1 MYKGAGGGERSRG
14 SLQDERLQS
23 KVQQLITMLAVSYLR
38 QKGSIVGP
46 SWKAPFIGPF
56 LQSMNPKFSEYYG
69 KWQSGE
75 LSCVSI
81 FHK

>member
-1 MYKGAGGGERSRG
+1 
-14 SLQDERLQS
+14 
-23 KVQQLITMLAVSYLR
+23 MLAVSYIR

-69 KWQSGE
+69 KWLSGD